1 VTKVFS
7 IQPIKTLPSNKTVS
21 QSSSSPTPGPIDHN
35 ETLNKQGG
43 DTDEYYH
50 LTEEKYD
57 IVSGLITDGQGDL
70 FLSDDGTY
78 KPVGGSGVVYIRRSD
93 YTTLISYNGY
103 ALTGSLET
111 DAVWTITKIVTD
123 SAGDV
128 ISSVQTENYK
138 WSERYSL

>member
-1 VTKVFS
+1 M
-7 IQPIKTLPSNKTVS
+7 INKG
-21 QSSSSPTPGPIDHN
+21 QIAINIIDKKFWFCSDTQIV
-35 ETLNKQGG
+35 EISGG
-43 DTDEYYH
+43 
-50 LTEEKYD
+50 
-57 IVSGLITDGQGDL
+57 G
-70 FLSDDGTY
+70 
-78 KPVGGSGVVYIRRSD
+78 GGSGVVYIRRSD